1 MIFYGLL
8 VMGVFHSFCS
18 SPKGGCATDNM
29 ETMPMPVGDTML
41 TNLAGYLAEG
51 LLEDIPSPSP
61 DCPQDK
67 GLNDEELPN
76 DTKSEIEPPNEEDPL
91 EDPIPPTQISPE
103 TPESATLGDG
113 LQVSP
118 MTAQMMEEK
127 QVGIIKLQ
135 LIEPLVCINS

>member
-1 MIFYGLL
+1 
-8 VMGVFHSFCS
+8 MGVFHSFCS

-76 DTKSEIEPPNEEDPL
+76 DTKSEIEPNEEDPL
-91 EDPIPPTQISPE
+91 EDPIPPTQITRNTWISYTWWWVASKPYDCSNDGGE
-103 TPESATLGDG
+103 TGGDNQITTDWAFG
-113 LQVSP
+113 LYQ
-118 MTAQMMEEK
+118 
-127 QVGIIKLQ
+127 
-135 LIEPLVCINS
+135 